1 MPGSAAAF
9 AIALLPSCS
18 GGLQSIRSDD
28 LVSHWFDTTA
38 AAFTYA
44 GPRGRVIGVMH
55 RLKDASS
62 SHVLALTFGVFPGTF
77 CISSFHHLVAL
88 ALALRVPFQLS
99 LSLLRLT
106 PRGVLTI
113 ARLPGVSGPSGDRSD
128 AATSA
133 NSTCVSLTQR
143 QVFLP
148 GSAASS
154 SFLSSSTLHSASVS
168 PTLSHVGVAPGL
180 PSPSKVSPRP

>member
-9 AIALLPSCS
+9 AVSLLPSCS

-55 RLKDASS
+55 RLKRCILLSCPCPHVRSLPGHVLHLVFPLPRCLGSGPSSSVSALTVTSS
-62 SHVLALTFGVFPGTF
+62 SHASRRPDD
-77 CISSFHHLVAL
+77 C
-88 ALALRVPFQLS
+88 
-99 LSLLRLT
+99 T
-106 PRGVLTI
+106 P
-113 ARLPGVSGPSGDRSD
+113 PGVSGPSGDRSD

-133 NSTCVSLTQR
+133 NSTYVSLTSR
-143 QVFLP
+143 QAFLP
-148 GSAASS
+148 GYAASS

-180 PSPSKVSPRP
+180 PWPSKVSPRP